1 MTIMETRSTELPAW
15 RASGRQQSA
24 EILVSDASLAGLV
37 RMAGP
42 LAGFDTRITVLDA
55 DAEVPEAI
63 TKGAAVLVVEA
74 RRDSRPSIERLS
86 DVLERRAAGT
96 VIVAL
101 RDPSLDDARNLL
113 RAGAADIIS
122 LPLQQ
127 SELEAALTHI
137 RKDLETRPRV
147 DARPTGKLV
156 SMVKSIGGVGAT
168 ALLTQIAAIYAS
180 REHQAGR
187 ETCLVDLDLQFGT
200 AGLYLGSL
208 PKLTL
213 QDLLAAGARLD
224 AAMLRSTTTQHVSGL
239 HFITSPQDLMPLDS
253 ISEDQVATMLDL
265 ARHEFATIFLDLPPS
280 WTNWSLSAMAH
291 SDLILM
297 ITELSV
303 AGLQQARRQ
312 LDFIK
317 QQGISDVPLRI
328 VMNRVEKRMFKRID
342 LSDAVRVLGRQ
353 VDFIVAD
360 DPTTMRGA
368 VDQGLLVSDVDAR
381 SRVTKDIR
389 AIADAVTALVAGAA

>member
-1 MTIMETRSTELPAW
+1 MTIMDTRSTELPAW
-15 RASGRQQSA
+15 RAPGRQPSA
-24 EILVSDASLAGLV
+24 EILLSDASLAGLV

-42 LAGFDTRITVLDA
+42 LAGFDARITMLDA
-55 DAEVPEAI
+55 EAEVPEAI
-63 TKGAAVLVVEA
+63 AKSAAVLVVEA

-86 DVLERRAAGT
+86 DVLERRPAGT

-127 SELEAALTHI
+127 GELEAALAHV
-137 RKDLETRPRV
+137 RKDIESRPVNTRPS
-147 DARPTGKLV
+147 GKLV

-168 ALLTQIAAIYAS
+168 ALLTQVAAIYAS

-213 QDLLAAGARLD
+213 QDLLGAGARLD
-224 AAMLRSTTTQHVSGL
+224 AAMLRSTTSQHASGL
-239 HFITSPQDLMPLDS
+239 HFITSPPDLMPLDS
-253 ISEDQVATMLDL
+253 ISEDQVATLLDL

-291 SDLILM
+291 SDLILL

-317 QQGISDVPLRI
+317 QQGIGDVPVRI

-353 VDFIVAD
+353 VDFIVAED
-360 DPTTMRGA
+360 AATVRAA
-368 VDQGLLVSDVDAR
+368 VDQGLLVSDIDAR
-381 SRVTKDIR
+381 SKATKDIR